1 MIAVDASLLVAWLSP
16 EDRHH
21 ESADDFLAQWAGE
34 DLVLHPLTLAE
45 VLVGG
50 VRLNRGPEMLSDME
64 QFGIRIA
71 VPEDGEPLRLATL
84 RATTGLKMPDCCV
97 LDTAIT
103 HQADL
108 ATFDNALAAAA
119 RNAGLDVLT

>member
-1 MIAVDASLLVAWLSP
+1 MIVVDASLLVAWLWP

-21 ESADDFLAQWAGE
+21 DAADDFLTEWAGE
-34 DLVLHPLTLAE
+34 DLILHPLTLAE

-50 VRLNRGPEMLSDME
+50 VRLDRGPEMVSDME
-64 QFGIRIA
+64 QLGIRVA
-71 VPEDGEPLRLATL
+71 APADGEPLRVATL

-103 HQADL
+103 NQADL
-108 ATFDNALAAAA
+108 ATFDEALAAAA
-119 RNAGLDVLT
+119 RSAGLQVLT

>member
-1 MIAVDASLLVAWLSP
+1 MIAVDASLLVAWLSL

-21 ESADDFLAQWAGE
+21 EAAEDFLTVRAGE

-64 QFGIRIA
+64 QLGIRVA
-71 VPEDGEPLRLATL
+71 VPEEGEPLRLATL
-84 RATTGLKMPDCCV
+84 RATTALKMPDCCV

-108 ATFDNALAAAA
+108 ATFDDALAAAA
-119 RNAGLDVLT
+119 RNVGLDVLT

>member
-1 MIAVDASLLVAWLSP
+1 MIALDARVLVAHFARQDS
-16 EDRHH
+16 HH
-21 ESADDFLAQWAGE
+21 KDATRLLTQLAGQG
-34 DLVLHPLTLAE
+34 LVIHTVNLAE

-64 QFGIRIA
+64 QLGIRMA
-71 VPEDGEPLRLATL
+71 APSDGEPLRLATL

-97 LDTAIT
+97 LDTAVT

-108 ATFDNALAAAA
+108 ATFDDALAAAA
-119 RNAGLDVLT
+119 RNAGLQVLT

>member
-1 MIAVDASLLVAWLSP
+1 MIVLDASVLVAHFARQDS
-16 EDRHH
+16 HH
-21 ESADDFLAQWAGE
+21 KDATRLLTQLAGQG
-34 DLVLHPLTLAE
+34 LVIHAVNLAE

-50 VRLNRGPEMLSDME
+50 VRQGRGQAMQRDCEAM
-64 QFGIRIA
+64 GIRVV

-84 RATTGLKMPDCCV
+84 RATTGLKMPACCV

-103 HQADL
+103 HRADL
-108 ATFDNALAAAA
+108 ATFDDALAAAA

>member
-1 MIAVDASLLVAWLSP
+1 MIALDASVLVAHFAP
-16 EDRHH
+16 QDAHH
-21 ESADDFLAQWAGE
+21 QDATRLLTQLAGQG
-34 DLVLHPLTLAE
+34 LVIHTVNLAE

-64 QFGIRIA
+64 QLGIRIA
-71 VPEDGEPLRLATL
+71 APADGEPLRLATL

-103 HQADL
+103 HEADL
-108 ATFDNALAAAA
+108 ATFDDALAAAA
-119 RNAGLDVLT
+119 RNAGLQVLT

>member
-1 MIAVDASLLVAWLSP
+1 MIAVDASLLVAWLWP

-21 ESADDFLAQWAGE
+21 DAADDFLTERAGE
-34 DLVLHPLTLAE
+34 DLILHPLTLAE

-50 VRLNRGPEMLSDME
+50 VRLDRGTEMLADM
-64 QFGIRIA
+64 QQLGIRVA
-71 VPEDGEPLRLATL
+71 SPGDGEPLRLATL
-84 RATTGLKMPDCCV
+84 RVTTGLKMPDCCV

-108 ATFDNALAAAA
+108 ATFDDALAVAA